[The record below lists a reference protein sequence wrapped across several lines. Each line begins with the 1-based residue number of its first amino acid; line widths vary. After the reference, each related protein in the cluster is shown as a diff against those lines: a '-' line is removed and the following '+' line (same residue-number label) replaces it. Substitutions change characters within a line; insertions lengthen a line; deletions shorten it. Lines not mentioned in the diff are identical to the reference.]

1 MPFRRSWVPQSV
13 EANGVRQ
20 ACGTDILFERL
31 GDVILIEGPFRAG
44 VAAHGNR
51 ILTTGACSHRSTWGR
66 NLVPPRSHAPT
77 RPCFPSVFPELKAAE
92 PPSLDRTFNVQSP
105 CVAARLVAFEED
117 EPLGRAAAE
126 PVPGAEAG
134 QILRPHRDD
143 PLLSVLRAS
152 QMEPLLV
159 EADVQPVEPDDL
171 SDAEPLIEAQRGDR
185 FEPDV
190 EAGFLP
196 GLDLLALATLEDAEK
211 LSEFVFVD
219 HLLGGLFLLL
229 GIPDRLADIVFDPFP
244 LLEPPEEHLAV
255 AQGGALGLSR
265 QLLSEAEVANVFHSD
280 HAYYSVNRHSTG
292 WIRDLKIPKL
302 RHVISSVVEKSP

>member
-1 MPFRRSWVPQSV
+1 
-13 EANGVRQ
+13 
-20 ACGTDILFERL
+20 
-31 GDVILIEGPFRAG
+31 VILIEGPFRAG
-44 VAAHGNR
+44 VAG
-51 ILTTGACSHRSTWGR
+51 
-66 NLVPPRSHAPT
+66 
-77 RPCFPSVFPELKAAE
+77 
-92 PPSLDRTFNVQSP
+92 
-105 CVAARLVAFEED
+105 RLVAFEED

-171 SDAEPLIEAQRGDR
+171 SDAEPLIEAQRDDR

-255 AQGGALGLSR
+255 AQVGALGLSR
-265 QLLSEAEVANVFHSD
+265 QLLSEAEVANVFRSD
-280 HAYYSVNRHSTG
+280 HAYQHGLTNRLGKAGQLVVVSLAGLLCDVRPGLQERVDRGGNGALALFFSLPAELFSVGPTAKQIDFSFLYFSPYSSQRSSASFRSLVRREQTACLRSPST
-292 WIRDLKIPKL
+292 RLAKTM
-302 RHVISSVVEKSP
+302 